1 MVTKRGIEPNP
12 EKVQAIMDM
21 QPPSTVKD
29 LQCKMVSNE
38 SQENEMRKS
47 TKRTWEK
54 VLKQPRR
61 ATQTDTRRNEG
72 ETPSNPLILI
82 SEEKEQEKESL
93 QIQAVAESPPREPGF
108 IYEEDNGDK
117 KQSVKQEKVEGSEP
131 PFMKFSPVVQP
142 DMYAEIL
149 YMSNSEYLIYLKQLT
164 FGPVLPP
171 PSFDFDGLYQPPPPP
186 EPLPKFPPSPPVLAP
201 LPQEVPAPS
210 PPPQQMPL
218 NPFIRPPV
226 DFTRFF
232 NQTYSSSSSNGS
244 MFEESESSGDSG
256 PGYAPSP
263 PGGYDSEDCM
273 STGFSAC

>member
-1 MVTKRGIEPNP
+1 
-12 EKVQAIMDM
+12 
-21 QPPSTVKD
+21 
-29 LQCKMVSNE
+29 MVSRE
-38 SQENEMRKS
+38 SQENEMRKQ
-47 TKRTWEK
+47 TQRTWEK

-61 ATQTDTRRNEG
+61 ATRKDTRRKEG
-72 ETPSNPLILI
+72 ETPSNPLILL
-82 SEEKEQEKESL
+82 SEEKESPK
-93 QIQAVAESPPREPGF
+93 IQAVAESPPREPGF
-108 IYEEDNGDK
+108 IYEDDTGDK
-117 KQSVKQEKVEGSEP
+117 KLSVEQEKVEGSEP

-149 YMSNSEYLIYLKQLT
+149 NMSNSEYLIYLKQLT

-171 PSFDFDGLYQPPPPP
+171 PSFGFDGLYQPSPPP
-186 EPLPKFPPSPPVLAP
+186 EPLPKFPPSLPVLAP
-201 LPQEVPAPS
+201 LPQEFPAPP
-210 PPPQQMPL
+210 PPPQQMPF

-256 PGYAPSP
+256 PGYVPSP

-273 STGFSAC
+273 NTGFSAC

>member
-1 MVTKRGIEPNP
+1 
-12 EKVQAIMDM
+12 
-21 QPPSTVKD
+21 
-29 LQCKMVSNE
+29 MVSSE
-38 SQENEMRKS
+38 SQENEIRKQS
-47 TKRTWEK
+47 QRTWEK

-61 ATQTDTRRNEG
+61 ATRTDGRKMAG
-72 ETPSNPLILI
+72 ETPSNPLVLI
-82 SEEKEQEKESL
+82 SDEREQEKESPK
-93 QIQAVAESPPREPGF
+93 IQAVAESPPREPGF
-108 IYEEDNGDK
+108 IYEEDDGAK
-117 KQSVKQEKVEGSEP
+117 KPLAEQDRVEGSEP

-142 DMYAEIL
+142 DIYAEIL
-149 YMSNSEYLIYLKQLT
+149 NMSNSEYLQYLKQLT

-171 PSFDFDGLYQPPPPP
+171 PGFGFDGLYQPPPPP
-186 EPLPKFPPSPPVLAP
+186 EPLPKFPPSLPVLAP
-201 LPQEVPAPS
+201 LPQEIPAPP

-218 NPFIRPPV
+218 NPFIRPRV